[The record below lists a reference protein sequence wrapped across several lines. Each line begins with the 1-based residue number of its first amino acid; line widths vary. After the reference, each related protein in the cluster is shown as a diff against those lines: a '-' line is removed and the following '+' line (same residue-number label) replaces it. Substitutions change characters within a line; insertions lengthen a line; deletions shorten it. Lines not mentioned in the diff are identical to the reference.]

1 MLYHIGRLIVGILI
15 IVGAYFLVSWI
26 KMDWRDKIFWG
37 FALVVSYFIGY
48 TIELMV
54 NRKKKK
60 KTFY

>member
-1 MLYHIGRLIVGILI
+1 MLHHIGRLIVGILI
-15 IVGAYFLVSWI
+15 IVGAYFLVGWI
-26 KMDWRDKIFWG
+26 KMDWRDKIFWC

>member
-1 MLYHIGRLIVGILI
+1 MLNHIGRLIVGILI
-15 IVGAYFLVSWI
+15 ILGAYFLVTWI
-26 KMDWRDKIFWG
+26 KMDWRDKIFWM
-37 FALVVSYFIGY
+37 FALIVSYSIGY

>member
-1 MLYHIGRLIVGILI
+1 MLHHLGRFIVGILI
-15 IVGAYFLVSWI
+15 ILGAYLLVAWI
-26 KMDWRDKIFWG
+26 KMDWIDKILWF

-54 NRKKKK
+54 NKKKKK

>member
-1 MLYHIGRLIVGILI
+1 MLHYLGRFVVGILI
-15 IVGAYFLVSWI
+15 IFGAYLLVAWI
-26 KMDWRDKIFWG
+26 KMDWRDKIFWV

-54 NRKKKK
+54 NKKKKK

>member
-1 MLYHIGRLIVGILI
+1 MLNHIGRLIVGII
-15 IVGAYFLVSWI
+15 IILGAYFLVTWI
-26 KMDWRDKIFWG
+26 KMDWRDKIFWM
-37 FALVVSYFIGY
+37 FALIVSYSIGY

>member
-1 MLYHIGRLIVGILI
+1 MLNHIGRLIVGILI
-15 IVGAYFLVSWI
+15 ILGAYFLVTWI

-37 FALVVSYFIGY
+37 FALIVSYSIGY

-54 NRKKKK
+54 NKKKKK

>member
-1 MLYHIGRLIVGILI
+1 MLHHIGRLIVGILI
-15 IVGAYFLVSWI
+15 IVGAYFLVGWI
-26 KMDWRDKIFWG
+26 KMDWRDKIFWS

>member
-1 MLYHIGRLIVGILI
+1 MLHHLGRFIVGILI
-15 IVGAYFLVSWI
+15 IFGAYLLVAWI
-26 KMDWRDKIFWG
+26 KMDWIDKILWF

-54 NRKKKK
+54 NKKKKK

>member
-1 MLYHIGRLIVGILI
+1 MLHYLGRFIVGISI
-15 IVGAYFLVSWI
+15 IFGAYLLVAWI
-26 KMDWRDKIFWG
+26 KMDWRDKIFWV

-54 NRKKKK
+54 NKKKKK